1 MRAKREVY
9 SNTSLP
15 QQTRETSHIQP
26 NLTCKATRKRK
37 TKPKVTRKKEMRQ
50 IRVEINE
57 IETKNPKKRSIKYHL
72 ALANSFNPS
81 G

>member
-26 NLTCKATRKRK
+26 NLTCKATRKR
-37 TKPKVTRKKEMRQ
+37 TKIPPKLVDAKKSWR
-50 IRVEINE
+50 
-57 IETKNPKKRSIKYHL
+57 L
-72 ALANSFNPS
+72 
-81 G
+81 